1 MPRPGDPSPPA
12 GRLAENITH
21 FVRSLRRA
29 GIRVGTSQLH
39 NAIEAASVAGF
50 TRRDDFYFLL
60 RATLVTRPEHFET
73 FHQVFRLFWRTPDYI
88 ERMMEIMLP
97 VLQTLAPD
105 RGPPE
110 AAERRAREAMA
121 DETGGDASAEHEEER
136 QELEVDARLTWS
148 HDETLRAKDFEQMSA
163 AEIAAAEAAIRSLTL
178 PAPPLLT
185 RRMAPSLNGRR
196 PDMRAMLRRS
206 LRRGGEFDR
215 LVMRSPRTRPPNLVV
230 LCDVSGSMSVY
241 SRMMMHFLHA
251 LNWSS
256 NSGWGRVHAFT
267 FGTRLTNVS
276 RALQHKDID
285 RALSALGQEVR
296 DWEGGTRIG
305 DALHR
310 FNRDW
315 SRRVLGQG
323 AVVLLITDGLERG
336 DLAVLEAEAERLAL
350 SCRRLIWLNP
360 LLRWEEFEPKA
371 GGIRTLLPHVDAF
384 HACHSVDSVADLAK
398 ALSPG
403 RRDLREPL
411 RGDRPRS
418 RDGPL
423 RRSGIGLSSVEK

>member
-1 MPRPGDPSPPA
+1 MKRPGELAPPA

-21 FVRSLRRA
+21 FVRSLRRS

-60 RATLVTRPEHFET
+60 RATLITRPEHFET

-97 VLQTLAPD
+97 VLQTLAPG
-105 RGPPE
+105 RGPPK
-110 AAERRAREAMA
+110 AAERRAREALA
-121 DETGGDASAEHEEER
+121 DEAGGEGAAER
-136 QELEVDARLTWS
+136 AVKLQELEVDARLTWS
-148 HDETLRAKDFEQMSA
+148 RNETLRAKDFEQMSA
-163 AEIAAAEAAIRSLTL
+163 AEIAAAEAAVRALAL
-178 PAPPLLT
+178 PAPPLLS
-185 RRMAPSLNGRR
+185 RRMAPRPGGRR
-196 PDMRAMLRRS
+196 PDVRAMLRRS

-215 LVMRSPRTRPPNLVV
+215 LVMRAPRTRPPNLVV

-251 LNWSS
+251 LTWSS
-256 NSGWGRVHAFT
+256 NSGWSRVHAFT

-285 RALSALGQEVR
+285 RALAALGQQVR

-336 DLAVLEAEAERLAL
+336 DLTILAAEAERLAL

-371 GGIRTLLPHVDAF
+371 GGIHTLMPHVDAF
-384 HACHSVDSVADLAK
+384 LACHSVDSVADLAK
-398 ALSPG
+398 ALAPG
-403 RRDLREPL
+403 RKEVRKHL
-411 RGDRPRS
+411 RGYRPGSRNASVAQKRNRFIIRS
-418 RDGPL
+418 H
-423 RRSGIGLSSVEK
+423 